1 MRSYSVRKLVPS
13 TVLSF
18 RIVTK
23 CRVTVYVLN
32 IIVGCLSPAFRKII
46 RLEKPCMNVF
56 PGFSWVQD
64 PQGIISASHDEQNVK
79 EFQQMEDTSCIMFK
93 ISIITSTHHSMYTPE
108 LQVDS
113 QIVIT
118 WFLKCPSCI

>member
-32 IIVGCLSPAFRKII
+32 ICVGNLSLAFRKII
-46 RLEKPCMNVF
+46 RLEKPCMDVF

-64 PQGIISASHDEQNVK
+64 PEGRVDDRGIVKYIPRVQGEV
-79 EFQQMEDTSCIMFK
+79 
-93 ISIITSTHHSMYTPE
+93 
-108 LQVDS
+108 
-113 QIVIT
+113 
-118 WFLKCPSCI
+118 